1 MSDLPDF
8 FSPFVLKLW
17 DGSQFVTAL
26 GLPSGEF
33 YAMLKCKYNSTIKDV
48 LGDQSGN
55 LTLNIKAQDLAEL
68 INRPKYG
75 AAHAEGADVTLSPHQ
90 TYTLYNISGKGI
102 VYGGAV
108 WTPNPPVPTGV
119 NQADSTVT
127 VLADGEGLN
136 ATRFAHLNT
145 LGLLVPTSM
154 VTYLTAYDTTN
165 HIYAVAITPGI
176 TFETSLKV
184 LYIEN
189 NGQAPSVGATLLYA
203 LL

>member
-1 MSDLPDF
+1 MADLPDW
-8 FSPFVLKLW
+8 FSAAVLKGW
-17 DGSQFVTAL
+17 DGSDLQTIKCAT
-26 GLPSGEF
+26 SGEL
-33 YAMLKCKYNSTIKDV
+33 YILLSALYNSTIKPLKCDTN
-48 LGDQSGN
+48 GN
-55 LTLNIKAQDLAEL
+55 AFLNVKAQDLAEI

-75 AAHAEGADVTLSPHQ
+75 AAHGEGADVTVDPGE

-119 NQADSTVT
+119 NQVDSSVT

-136 ATRFAHLNT
+136 AARFTYLNT
-145 LGLLVPTSM
+145 LGLFLPTSM
-154 VTYLTAYDTTN
+154 VTYLTAYDTTS

-184 LYIEN
+184 QYIEN
-189 NGQAPSVGATLLYA
+189 NLENPSVGATLLYA
-203 LL
+203 LV